1 MQNLLDTCF
10 YQVQA
15 RAAIRLNKCV
25 EVRFKAA
32 SLEVFHNNYK
42 NVNLRSAVFR
52 CRHCGEGFAFDY
64 SNHKKSH
71 DPAGYEVNMRDL
83 FRFFKVELDTEK
95 SV

>member
-10 YQVQA
+10 YKEQA
-15 RAAIRLNKCV
+15 RAGIRLNKCV

-42 NVNLRSAVFR
+42 NVNLRSVVFE
-52 CRHCGEGFAFDY
+52 CTQCEEALAFDY
-64 SNHKKSH
+64 CTKKQSS
-71 DPAGYEVNMRDL
+71 DPAGYKANILDM
-83 FRFFKVELDTEK
+83 FKFFKVEPDKEK

>member
-10 YQVQA
+10 YKEQT
-15 RAAIRLNKCV
+15 RASYRLHQCV
-25 EVRFKAA
+25 EVSFKA

-42 NVNLRSAVFR
+42 NGNLRSVVFR
-52 CRHCGEGFAFDY
+52 CTRCGEGFAFDY
-64 SNHKKSH
+64 SNQKKSH